1 VFADGEAAVTDVGRH
16 WLPGSFDML
25 PKCTTSPASG
35 GTVRCGAAEAICQ
48 YAGQSN
54 HLPRVW
60 SASGTHPALSNEDPI
75 ACNNRPSSVAAR
87 GSIDAEIDLM
97 KSQQERQMGDGA
109 F

>member
-1 VFADGEAAVTDVGRH
+1 MR
-16 WLPGSFDML
+16 
-25 PKCTTSPASG
+25 PKRYVSMQVNQTTCLA
-35 GTVRCGAAEAICQ
+35 
-48 YAGQSN
+48 
-54 HLPRVW
+54 W